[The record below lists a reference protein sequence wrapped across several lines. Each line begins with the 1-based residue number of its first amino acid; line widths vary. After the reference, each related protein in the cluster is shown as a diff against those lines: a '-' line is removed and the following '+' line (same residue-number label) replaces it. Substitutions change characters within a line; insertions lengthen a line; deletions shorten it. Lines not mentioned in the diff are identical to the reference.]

1 MSISS
6 RKLNALFKK
15 DIIDYVKNPA
25 LLVCSLLP
33 ILFVLLYKFI
43 DFPIQEGDRNVAA
56 LMQGTLINSCM
67 CALMIPSTMIAE
79 EKEKFTLRTL
89 MLSNVSAM
97 EFFWAKILVAG
108 VITIL
113 GNVVV
118 FLISAESISYLPAY
132 LLATVFGNSCVVML
146 GADMGMACRDQA
158 SCSVLQIPVMLFFL
172 LPVMLSGMAEMMLLL
187 GKITPYGAMLRLYH
201 GLTSGG
207 ISAAKMTVSAAVILA
222 WLIISSV
229 LFVYLYRKKGT
240 DN

>member
-1 MSISS
+1 MNISV
-6 RKLNALFKK
+6 RKLSTLCKK
-15 DIIDYVKNPA
+15 DIIDYFKNPA
-25 LLVCSLLP
+25 LVVCSLLP
-33 ILFVLLYKFI
+33 ILFVLLYKYI
-43 DFPIQEGDRNVAA
+43 DFSIQEGDRNTAA

-89 MLSNVSAM
+89 MLSNVNAM

-108 VITIL
+108 VITIV

-118 FLISAESISYLPAY
+118 FMISAESISYLPAY
-132 LLATVFGNSCVVML
+132 LLTSVFGNSCVVML

-158 SCSVLQIPVMLFFL
+158 SCSVLQIPVMLLFL
-172 LPVMLSGMAEMMLLL
+172 LPVMLSGAAKFMLSL

-201 GLTSGG
+201 GLTAGSVG
-207 ISAAKMTVSAAVILA
+207 AEKMAVSAAVILV
-222 WLIISSV
+222 WLIISSI
-229 LFVYLYRKKGT
+229 LFAYLYRVKGT